1 MLGQH
6 VQEEWSSLVGA
17 SALIVWLLTG
27 EAGVPRGDPE
37 TAAAS
42 CAAGMEITTMW
53 FLQERSYSFIKLG
66 IPFRISTI
74 SKIFA
79 MFSELLLTF
88 NCVSFISLKTVGHFY
103 LSSCW
108 VRYYWYKVLVIHTWV
123 THFWCPANF
132 LPKCLPVPP
141 QRHDLRACKPIL
153 VVVFN
158 VIRKVIHSLSLSHTH
173 TYTIPVFQVI

>member
-17 SALIVWLLTG
+17 SALIVWLLMA

-42 CAAGMEITTMW
+42 CPAGMEITTMW
-53 FLQERSYSFIKLG
+53 SLQERSYSFIKLG

-88 NCVSFISLKTVGHFY
+88 NCVIHLFKNCRSLLSF
-103 LSSCW
+103 
-108 VRYYWYKVLVIHTWV
+108 VLLGT
-123 THFWCPANF
+123 
-132 LPKCLPVPP
+132 LL
-141 QRHDLRACKPIL
+141 L
-153 VVVFN
+153 V
-158 VIRKVIHSLSLSHTH
+158 
-173 TYTIPVFQVI
+173 

>member
-1 MLGQH
+1 M
-6 VQEEWSSLVGA
+6 VGA

-79 MFSELLLTF
+79 IFSELLLTF
-88 NCVSFISLKTVGHFY
+88 NSVIHLFKNCRSLLSFVLLGT
-103 LSSCW
+103 LL
-108 VRYYWYKVLVIHTWV
+108 LVIHTWV